1 MTCLETAM
9 IELVLVYCLSADT
22 KSCVEKRLPLEDFP
36 TPAACTMGAQMRAQ
50 EYLAEHPKYVLKSW
64 RCEIDVPHQDHA

>member
-1 MTCLETAM
+1 M
-9 IELVLVYCLSADT
+9 IVLVLVYCLSADT
-22 KSCVEKRLPLEDFP
+22 KACLEKRLPAEDFA

-64 RCEIDVPHQDHA
+64 RCEVNVPEQQHA